1 MFTHKVRRA
10 AVAAVVVTAAAGA
23 TAGCG
28 SSSGTAGGKDATIA
42 VAVATSGPDG
52 ALGVPMADA
61 VKLAVREAQQAGGLP
76 GRLAVEVEDDQEK
89 PEVATTLARKFCG
102 ESGTIAAIGDLAS
115 EVTLGTQPVYDG
127 CGLAQITPVSSAD
140 GLTAK
145 GYKRFFRTTPN
156 NSAEGTGAAAYLHAH
171 LSGLKSAATID
182 ANDTTTV
189 GLANAFASAFAAAGG
204 RKIVTQEHITSGS
217 TDFRGVL
224 TKIIGER
231 PDVLYLSLFFN
242 DAALITKQAR
252 ELGYTG
258 QIVAVD
264 ASVTPEYVKIAGQQA
279 AEGVLMSNLGLDPT
293 KTPSAVSFTKDFRAA
308 FGTAPNAYAANAF
321 DAANV
326 VIAAWKQAGS
336 ADRAKVADAI
346 ASTSL
351 QGTQGPIAF
360 DAKGDLRDPQI
371 GMFQVKHGTIVFVGP
386 AK

>member
-10 AVAAVVVTAAAGA
+10 AVAAVMVTAAAGA

-28 SSSGTAGGKDATIA
+28 SSSATAGGKDATIA
-42 VAVATSGPDG
+42 VAVPTSGPDG

-61 VKLAVREAQQAGGLP
+61 VKLAVREARQAGGLP
-76 GRLAVEVEDDQEK
+76 GKLTVTVEDDQEK

-102 ESGTIAAIGDLAS
+102 EGGTIAAIGDLAS

-127 CGLAQITPVSSAD
+127 CGLAQVTPVSSAD
-140 GLTAK
+140 GLTGK

-156 NSAEGTGAAAYLHAH
+156 NSAEGTGAAAYLHAN
-171 LSGLKSAATID
+171 LPDLKSAATID

-189 GLANAFASAFAAAGG
+189 GLANAFASAFAAGG
-204 RKIVTQEHITSGS
+204 RKVVTQEHITSGS

-252 ELGYTG
+252 ELGYSG

-264 ASVTPEYVKIAGQQA
+264 ASVTPDYVKIAGPA
-279 AEGVLMSNLGLDPT
+279 AEGVLMSGLGLDPT
-293 KTPSAVSFTKDFRAA
+293 KTPSAAAFAKDFRAA
-308 FGTAPNAYAANAF
+308 YGSAPNAYAANAF

-326 VIAAWKQAGS
+326 VIAAWRSVGS